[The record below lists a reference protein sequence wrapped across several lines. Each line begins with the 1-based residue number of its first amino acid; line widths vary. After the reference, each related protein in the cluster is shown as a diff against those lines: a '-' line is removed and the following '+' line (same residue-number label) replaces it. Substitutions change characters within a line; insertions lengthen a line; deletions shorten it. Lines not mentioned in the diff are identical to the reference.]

1 MKKFRHEKLVSLY
14 AVCSKEEPI
23 YIITEY
29 MCNGSL
35 LEFLRK
41 QDEASKGT
49 KVKLP
54 VLIDMAAQIASG
66 MQYLES
72 KQLIHRDLAARNI
85 LVGENNIVK
94 VSFLRHCDY
103 YAHWS
108 VLLTHLRSEI
118 IRVLF

>member
-1 MKKFRHEKLVSLY
+1 MKTLKPGTMDPAAFLQEAAIMKKFRHEKLVSLY

-23 YIITEY
+23 FIITEY

-54 VLIDMAAQIASG
+54 VLIDMASQIASG

-94 VSFLRHCDY
+94 VS
-103 YAHWS
+103 
-108 VLLTHLRSEI
+108 
-118 IRVLF
+118 